1 MAWQHGFKAVQSFAN
16 SAISLAAC
24 LIGLGQY
31 DRARPLLT
39 EACLELTRQGR
50 PIADILLLRAKADYL
65 AGNLADAQFAL
76 QQLKTDKRSRPTA
89 GHMIQADFIAGRMAC
104 DIQDW
109 RAATDLIEKIQVCPI
124 LPTDKLLQARL
135 ASLKGHVAMGKSD
148 YKTAAGMF
156 ELQVDLL
163 RGSRQFRALG
173 PALAR
178 AADAYLAENRFDPG
192 ADRLYQAA
200 RMAEEWGGYQ
210 WCKTACPKGPGCCCK
225 SR

>member
-1 MAWQHGFKAVQSFAN
+1 
-16 SAISLAAC
+16 
-24 LIGLGQY
+24 
-31 DRARPLLT
+31 LT

-50 PIADILLLRAKADYL
+50 PIADVLLLRAKADYL
-65 AGNLADAQFAL
+65 AGNLADAQFVL
-76 QQLKTDKRSRPTA
+76 QQLKIDKRSRPTA

-109 RAATDLIEKIQVCPI
+109 RAATDLIEKIQVCPL

-148 YKTAAGMF
+148 YKTAARMF

-178 AADAYLAENRFDPG
+178 VADAYLADNRFDPG

-200 RMAEEWGGYQ
+200 RMAEEWGDVNGAKQLAQRALDAAVRAGNPDIELLARSMLLY
-210 WCKTACPKGPGCCCK
+210 
-225 SR
+225 